1 MKTQRTVPTLHIPL
15 DQGETDH
22 EPKESNQQTL
32 KLCYMYP
39 AAHRRERGRTLP
51 DRLVV
56 PVAGVMPVLLL
67 LSLVTIIKGLSGRLF
82 LMLCSIEAGPD
93 EPLVSFFPVK
103 YSTDRGLTMSRFSC
117 SGPFT

>member
-1 MKTQRTVPTLHIPL
+1 MKTQRTVPTLHVPL
-15 DQGETDH
+15 DRGETDH

-32 KLCYMYP
+32 KPYIYP

-67 LSLVTIIKGLSGRLF
+67 LSLVTIIKGLSGR
-82 LMLCSIEAGPD
+82 
-93 EPLVSFFPVK
+93 FF
-103 YSTDRGLTMSRFSC
+103 
-117 SGPFT
+117 

>member
-1 MKTQRTVPTLHIPL
+1 MKTQRTVPTLHVPL
-15 DQGETDH
+15 DRGETDH
-22 EPKESNQQTL
+22 EPKESIQQTL
-32 KLCYMYP
+32 KPYIYP

-56 PVAGVMPVLLL
+56 PVAGIMPVLLL

-103 YSTDRGLTMSRFSC
+103 YSTDRGLTTSRIAC